1 MGKRVTPPQTP
12 QAFVRSLKDRAANA
26 AKIVGVPAAELVDR
40 YYHRRLLARVF
51 EADPDGWVLKGGQAL
66 LVRWP
71 GARYSVDVDLLRTGR
86 DATVDS
92 AVEALVAATSVDLD
106 DHLTYSH
113 YDTSREMS
121 AGRPT
126 RKVRFEV
133 RFGLRQL
140 TMVSVDVVA
149 TDHRPLGELVD
160 DQLEAPFTVE
170 AKPWPMVR
178 IWPMEDHIADKIAA
192 MYERHRTALL
202 PSTRFKD
209 LVDLM
214 VIAHNATP
222 SGELTHA
229 ALHAEVRRRRHAG
242 GHVPLPAAF
251 EIPDP
256 SWVGGYSTQAAKVHD
271 LPPDC
276 RTLAGAMPLADAFI
290 TPLMQDRPPPGRW
303 TPDELRWR

>member
-1 MGKRVTPPQTP
+1 MTPPQTP
-12 QAFVRSLKDRAANA
+12 RAFVRSLKDRAANA

-71 GARYSVDVDLLRTGR
+71 RARYSVDVDLLRTGQ

-92 AVEALVAATSVDLD
+92 AIEALVAAASVDLD
-106 DHLTYSH
+106 DCLTFSH

-121 AGRPT
+121 AERPT

-133 RFGLRQL
+133 RFGLRRL

-149 TDHRPLGELVD
+149 TDQPPLGELVD
-160 DQLEAPFTVE
+160 GQLEAPFTVD
-170 AKPWPMVR
+170 ASPWPMIR
-178 IWPMEDHIADKIAA
+178 IWPLEDHIADKIAA
-192 MYERHRTALL
+192 IYERHRTAMV

-222 SGELTHA
+222 NGDLTHA
-229 ALHAEVRRRRHAG
+229 ALHAEVSRRRRTG
-242 GHVPLPAAF
+242 THVPLPATF

-256 SWVGGYSTQAAKVHD
+256 SWIGGYGAQAAKIHD
-271 LPPDC
+271 LPQDC
-276 RTLAGAMPLADAFI
+276 RTLAGATPVADAFI
-290 TPLMQDRPPPGRW
+290 TPLLQDQPPPGRW
-303 TPDELRWR
+303 TPNQRHWT

>member
-1 MGKRVTPPQTP
+1 MIPPQTP

-26 AKIVGVPAAELVDR
+26 ARIVGVPAAELVDR

-71 GARYSVDVDLLRTGR
+71 RARYTVDVDLLRTGQ

-92 AVEALVAATSVDLD
+92 AVEALVVAASIDLD
-106 DHLTYSH
+106 DHLTFSH

-140 TMVSVDVVA
+140 RMVSVDVVA
-149 TDHRPLGELVD
+149 TDHPPLGKLVD
-160 DQLEAPFTVE
+160 EQLEAPFTVD
-170 AKPWPMVR
+170 ASSWPMIR
-178 IWPMEDHIADKIAA
+178 IWPLEDHIADKIAA
-192 MYERHRTALL
+192 MYERHRAALV

-209 LVDLM
+209 LVDLV
-214 VIAHNATP
+214 VIAHNAKP

-242 GHVPLPAAF
+242 GHVSLPTTF

-256 SWVGGYSTQAAKVHD
+256 SWVGGYGAQAARIHE
-271 LPPDC
+271 LPPGC
-276 RTLAGAMPLADAFI
+276 RTLTGAMPVAEAFV
-290 TPLMQDRPPPGRW
+290 TPLLQDRPPTGRW
-303 TPDELRWR
+303 TPGQLRWT

>member
-1 MGKRVTPPQTP
+1 MTPPLTP

-51 EADPDGWVLKGGQAL
+51 EADPDSWVLKGGQAL

-71 GARYSVDVDLLRTGR
+71 QARYSVDVDLLRTSK

-92 AVEALVAATSVDLD
+92 AVDALVAVASVDLD
-106 DHLTYSH
+106 DHLTFSH
-113 YDTSREMS
+113 YDTSGETT

-133 RFGLRQL
+133 RFGLRRL
-140 TMVSVDVVA
+140 TMVSVDVVV
-149 TDHRPLGELVD
+149 TDHAPLGELVD
-160 DQLEAPFTVE
+160 KRLEAPFIVE
-170 AKPWPMVR
+170 ASPWPIIRM
-178 IWPMEDHIADKIAA
+178 WPLEDHIADKIAA

-209 LVDLM
+209 LIDLV

-222 SGELTHA
+222 NGKITHT
-229 ALHAEVRRRRHAG
+229 ALHAEARRRQRGG
-242 GHVPLPAAF
+242 GHVSLPATF

-256 SWVGGYSTQAAKVHD
+256 SWVSGYGTQAAKIHD

-276 RTLAGAMPLADAFI
+276 RTLAGATPVADAFI
-290 TPLMQDRPPPGRW
+290 TPLLQDRPPPGRW
-303 TPDELRWR
+303 TPDQLRWT

>member
-1 MGKRVTPPQTP
+1 MTPPKTP
-12 QAFVRSLKDRAANA
+12 QAFVRSLKDRAATT

-51 EADPDGWVLKGGQAL
+51 EADPDGWILKGGQAL

-71 GARYSVDVDLLRTGR
+71 RARYSVDVDLLRTEQ

-92 AVEALVAATSVDLD
+92 AVEALVVAASVDLD
-106 DHLTYSH
+106 DHLTFSH

-140 TMVSVDVVA
+140 RMVSVDVVT
-149 TDHRPLGELVD
+149 TDHPPLGELVNE
-160 DQLEAPFTVE
+160 QLKAPFTVE
-170 AKPWPMVR
+170 ASSWPMIR
-178 IWPMEDHIADKIAA
+178 IWPLEDHIADKIAA

-229 ALHAEVRRRRHAG
+229 ALHAEVRRRRHSG
-242 GHVPLPAAF
+242 THVRLPTAF
-251 EIPDP
+251 EIPDL
-256 SWVGGYSTQAAKVHD
+256 SWRGGYGSQATKIHD
-271 LPPDC
+271 LPPAC
-276 RTLAGAMPLADAFI
+276 RTLDGATPVADAFI
-290 TPLMQDRPPPGRW
+290 TPLLQDRPPSGRW
-303 TPDELRWR
+303 TPDQLRWT

>member
-1 MGKRVTPPQTP
+1 M
-12 QAFVRSLKDRAANA
+12 RSLKDRAANA
-26 AKIVGVPAAELVDR
+26 AKVVGVPAAELVDR

-71 GARYSVDVDLLRTGR
+71 RARYSVDVDLLKTGQ
-86 DATVDS
+86 DATVDG
-92 AVEALVAATSVDLD
+92 AVEALVVAASVDLD
-106 DHLTYSH
+106 DHLTFSH
-113 YDTSREMS
+113 YDTSRETA

-140 TMVSVDVVA
+140 RMVSVDVVA
-149 TDHRPLGELVD
+149 SDHPPLGDVVEE
-160 DQLEAPFTVE
+160 QLEAPFTVE
-170 AKPWPMVR
+170 ASPWPTIR
-178 IWPMEDHIADKIAA
+178 IWPLEDHIADKIAA

-222 SGELTHA
+222 SGELTHT
-229 ALHAEVRRRRHAG
+229 ALLAEVRRRQRAG
-242 GHVPLPAAF
+242 GHVPLPVAF

-256 SWVGGYSTQAAKVHD
+256 SWTGGYGTQAAKIHD
-271 LPPDC
+271 LPPNY
-276 RTLAGAMPLADAFI
+276 RTLAGASPVADAFI
-290 TPLMQDRPPPGRW
+290 TPLLQDRSPPGRW
-303 TPDELRWR
+303 TPNQLRWK